1 MIFFR
6 SFLIAIVAVLIAASA
21 SAQEFRASIT
31 GRVSDPSTASVP
43 SAQITFLNRATNA
56 SAAVISDYD
65 GNYAILYVAAG
76 MYDVTVEAAG
86 FKKLSRRGVEVRV
99 GDKLTIDF
107 ILEVGEIRE
116 VVNVTNA
123 LPLLESASAS
133 AGQVIDRRRISDLQ
147 LSDGNPFVWS
157 RLTPGITYTGDLKF
171 SRPFDNL
178 GTSSVVAV
186 GAPSGNEFTLDGT
199 PNTEGK
205 EPRVAFVPPADAVQE
220 FKVVTVSFDAQEGH
234 TAGAIIDVSLKSGTN
249 KFHGTLYEFV
259 RNDIL
264 SANDFFLNAAGQ
276 PRNALRYNRYGGT
289 LGGPVMVPHFG
300 EGGPSL
306 FNGKDHALFFFAY
319 EGLKDAFPEPAQF
332 TVPTLAQRNGKFSA
346 LLPLG
351 IQSFDPLTAPGA

>member
-1 MIFFR
+1 MKFSPNVWQWCAAR
-6 SFLIAIVAVLIAASA
+6 SSTLIYYLIAQTARTIATCLALSFVIA
-21 SAQEFRASIT
+21 SAQEFRALIT

-43 SAQITFLNRATNA
+43 SAQITFVNTATN
-56 SAAVISDYD
+56 SSVAVSSDYD

-76 MYDVTVEAAG
+76 VYDVTVEAAG

-107 ILEVGEIRE
+107 VLEVGEIRE
-116 VVNVTNA
+116 VVNITNA

-133 AGQVIDRRRISDLQ
+133 AGQVIDRRRISELP
-147 LSDGNPFVWS
+147 LSDGNPFVLS

-178 GTSSVVAV
+178 GTSSVVTA
-186 GAPSGNEFTLDGT
+186 GAPSGNEFTLDGV

-205 EPRVAFVPPADAVQE
+205 EPRVAFVPPADAVEE

-234 TAGAIIDVSLKSGTN
+234 TAGAVIDVSLKSGTN

-264 SANDFFLNAAGQ
+264 SANDF
-276 PRNALRYNRYGGT
+276 
-289 LGGPVMVPHFG
+289 
-300 EGGPSL
+300 S
-306 FNGKDHALFFFAY
+306 
-319 EGLKDAFPEPAQF
+319 
-332 TVPTLAQRNGKFSA
+332 
-346 LLPLG
+346 
-351 IQSFDPLTAPGA
+351 